1 MVIYSFAKVN
11 LFLRVLNKRPDNY
24 HNLDTLFERI
34 SLCDKITLKPRRDNL
49 IKVRC
54 NNPLVPLDESNLCY
68 RAALALRAGYGIDKG
83 LDIKITKRIPVGSGL
98 GGGSSNAASVLLG
111 LNKLWGLKLSKTKLA
126 KLSAKLG
133 SDVPFFVYDAPFAR
147 GLARGEKIRVLTRLN
162 KVRLWHILIVP
173 EIHVSTSKIYKK
185 LDSFSGLTPLHRGY
199 RLGKN
204 SCVTGLTKPAGSVKI
219 LTSILVKK
227 NPTFKPGFLF
237 NSLEQVTFKLFPRI
251 RRVKERLIA
260 LGLNNALMSGS
271 GSAVFAI
278 IRSKKEA
285 LKLAQRLKQERAPWR
300 IFVAST
306 VRGRVKLWR

>member
-1 MVIYSFAKVN
+1 MLTVSKLVIYSFAKVN

-34 SLCDKITLKPRRDNL
+34 SLCDKITIKSRRDNL

-54 NNPLVPLDESNLCY
+54 NNPFVPLDETNLCWQ
-68 RAALALRAGYGIDKG
+68 AAIALRVGFGVDKG

-126 KLSAKLG
+126 KLAAKLG

-147 GLARGEKIRVLTRLN
+147 GLARGEKIRVLNKLN
-162 KVRLWHILIVP
+162 RVRLWHILVVP
-173 EIHVSTSKIYKK
+173 EIHISTAKIYKK
-185 LDSFSGLTPLHRGY
+185 LDSFSGLT
-199 RLGKN
+199 
-204 SCVTGLTKPAGSVKI
+204 KPDGNVKI
-219 LTSILVKK
+219 LTSILAKK
-227 NPTFKPGFLF
+227 NLFFTPGFLF
-237 NSLEQVTFKLFPRI
+237 NSLEQVTFKISPPVRRI
-251 RRVKERLIA
+251 KDRLIA
-260 LGLNNALMSGS
+260 LGLNNVLMSGS

-278 IRSKKEA
+278 VRSKKEA
-285 LKLAQRLKQERAPWR
+285 LKLAQRLKKERAPWR

-306 VRGRVKLWR
+306 VRGRAKLWR